1 VKNIDTAKI
10 DQDTWNRYLMV
21 GFVSTTILWNA
32 SSNQALRQSYNTL
45 RSELVQP
52 SASTLNNIC
61 WKESPLTEHAI
72 TKKLPRRNKV
82 SLGLDRWTS
91 MNNLTI
97 KSVFTKYMDQHW
109 ALLEVQLIFHKI
121 DSQSF

>member
-32 SSNQALRQSYNTL
+32 LSNQALRQSYNTL

-52 SASTLNNIC
+52 SAST
-61 WKESPLTEHAI
+61 
-72 TKKLPRRNKV
+72 
-82 SLGLDRWTS
+82 
-91 MNNLTI
+91 
-97 KSVFTKYMDQHW
+97 QH
-109 ALLEVQLIFHKI
+109 LLEGITTHRACNHEEIAKKK
-121 DSQSF
+121 